1 MPREDKDTH
10 PLGGGDHGATKEPI
24 HGVLDRPIHGSPG
37 RPMNGVFLRPM
48 VGRRKKLLW
57 VGRPTYRRSSRRP
70 IVGFISGLS
79 RGGFLPPCSVEG
91 GGMGEGASAF
101 WYNFVKEKLIE
112 RAKLPHKSL
121 RPIATT

>member
-1 MPREDKDTH
+1 MPREDKDMH
-10 PLGGGDHGATKEPI
+10 LSGEGDHRVEKGPI

-57 VGRPTYRRSSRRP
+57 VGRPTYSRSSRRP

-79 RGGFLPPCSVEG
+79 RDGFLPPCSVEG
-91 GGMGEGASAF
+91 GGKGEGASSF

-112 RAKLPHKSL
+112 RAKLPHECL